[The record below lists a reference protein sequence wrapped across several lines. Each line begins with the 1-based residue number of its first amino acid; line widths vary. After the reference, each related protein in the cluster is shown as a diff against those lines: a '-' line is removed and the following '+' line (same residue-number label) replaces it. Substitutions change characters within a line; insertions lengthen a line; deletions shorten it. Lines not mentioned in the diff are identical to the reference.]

1 MAEHL
6 TERIGFHKGFLPFCR
21 CNDLIQQFIIL
32 FQRCKIFFFSMTG
45 NARFQT
51 FPFYKRKCK
60 RAFFFIQFAWAD
72 LYARIGVQMLQLSI
86 VFIHMPDVEFS
97 LFLQRKLPH
106 TPDPILFCNPGHNLK
121 FVPTFSRKF
130 RIQNFPHTF
139 TPFSPLQSERN
150 WKKPE
155 TDRTSGFRQMLCL
168 RQKV

>member
-1 MAEHL
+1 
-6 TERIGFHKGFLPFCR
+6 
-21 CNDLIQQFIIL
+21 
-32 FQRCKIFFFSMTG
+32 MTG

-86 VFIHMPDVEFS
+86 VFIHMPNVEFS

-106 TPDPILFCNPGHNLK
+106 TPDSILFCNPGHNLK

>member
-1 MAEHL
+1 MQDL
-6 TERIGFHKGFLPFCR
+6 FLFHDGKC
-21 CNDLIQQFIIL
+21 
-32 FQRCKIFFFSMTG
+32 
-45 NARFQT
+45 A
-51 FPFYKRKCK
+51 FPDFPLLQKEM
-60 RAFFFIQFAWAD
+60 Q
-72 LYARIGVQMLQLSI
+72 ARIFLHPVRMGRSVRPHRRTDAPAFYS
-86 VFIHMPDVEFS
+86 FIHMPDVEFS